1 MTNRKDQLEMLRR
14 THAESKGEET
24 TTVHK
29 FTPIWLAPSEN
40 PLDFEHFKKNFQDF
54 SHEFSSMNTSSSE
67 YRTSRASSASSYKKS
82 VSYADTRSYVPLGF
96 RVL

>member
-1 MTNRKDQLEMLRR
+1 MSNRKDQLEMLRR

-54 SHEFSSMNTSSSE
+54 SHEFSSSSE
-67 YRTSRASSASSYKKS
+67 YRTSRASSSSSYKKS